1 MFGYHD
7 LQNMSSKATTKLCDI
22 MYRNYSDKSSLHQH
36 HNYTLIYDELFSSLR
51 NKEINILEIGIGSI
65 NPQIP
70 SNMTGGELGRVY
82 RPGASIRGWYEYF
95 NDVNIYCCDIDTSI
109 INFDED
115 RIHGFYMD
123 QTSDESIDNALNN
136 ILKDV
141 SFDFIIDDGLH
152 WFPTN
157 CDVMNKLLP
166 KVKKGGYYII
176 EDIVHSQFNYR
187 HLDMT
192 KLNDKN
198 YQYIRFPN
206 AHNSVDNNLFVVKC

>member
-7 LQNMSSKATTKLCDI
+7 LQNMSTKPTTNLCEI
-22 MYRNYSDKSSLHQH
+22 MYRNYSDKSSLHKH
-36 HNYTLIYDELFSSLR
+36 HNYTLIYDELFSSFK
-51 NKEINILEIGIGSI
+51 NKEINMLEIGIGSI

-82 RPGASIRGWYEYF
+82 RPGASIRGWHEYF
-95 NDVNIYCCDIDTSI
+95 EDANIYCCDIDNSI
-109 INFDED
+109 INFDEK
-115 RIHGFYMD
+115 RINGFYMD
-123 QTSDESIDNALNN
+123 QTNETSIDDVLNN

-141 SFDFIIDDGLH
+141 SFDIIIDDGLH

-157 CDVMNKLLP
+157 CNVMHKLLP
-166 KVKKGGYYII
+166 KVKSGGYYII

-192 KLNDKN
+192 KLNDKS

-206 AHNSVDNNLFVVKC
+206 VHNSVDNNLFVVKC